1 MASELFNVVV
11 GVVGSIIMDHY
22 PFPTFG
28 KHRFWTVATVIPLF
42 LTFTALWWPP
52 SSPSD
57 SLWASTAYYTAAL
70 LLFNVFYGTLIV
82 AYEGSIP
89 LLASDPSSLT
99 RINVLRLCIGSC
111 SALLA
116 VVFAAAID
124 IVMKHSPFRY
134 LVQGAVAGGVVALVF
149 GSWVVIAEEK
159 DCPPPAL
166 MRQGSTLDQLPVFL
180 EFRWAH
186 FGAPAGPDLLQYRS
200 LSSLL
205 SLPSSDPRPVV
216 SSGAAT

>member
-11 GVVGSIIMDHY
+11 GVVASIIMDHY
-22 PFPTFG
+22 PFPNFG

-42 LTFTALWWPP
+42 LTFTALWWPFTDST

-57 SLWASTAYYTAAL
+57 TLYTRAAYYTVAL

-89 LLASDPSSLT
+89 LLASDSSSLT

-116 VVFAAAID
+116 VVFAAVID
-124 IVMKHSPFRY
+124 IVMQHSPFRY

-180 EFRWAH
+180 EFR
-186 FGAPAGPDLLQYRS
+186 
-200 LSSLL
+200 
-205 SLPSSDPRPVV
+205 
-216 SSGAAT
+216 